1 MSEERREAPRQ
12 PFLDEIMLEFSSG
25 QREARISDIS
35 TGGCYVDSIAAVS
48 EGETV
53 TFELSTGDGSPLS
66 FTGEV
71 AYVLPAMGFGIK
83 FTNLTDEQRNFLLQV
98 TNG

>member
-1 MSEERREAPRQ
+1 MSEERRENPRQ

-35 TGGCYVDSIAAVS
+35 MGGCYVDSIAAVS
-48 EGETV
+48 EGEPV
-53 TFELSTGDGSPLS
+53 SFELSTGDGSSLS

-71 AYVLPAMGFGIK
+71 AYVLQSMGFGIK
-83 FTNLTDEQRNFLLQV
+83 FTSLTEDQKAFLAKV
-98 TNG
+98 AG